1 MKPLFKQLPPLH
13 TLTFFEAAARYGSFT
28 RAADELCVTQS
39 AVSKQIRLL
48 EENLGTELFYRER
61 RQVMLT
67 DAGQTLYAEAREAL
81 HRLAETSGRIRSRV
95 SSRNLTIVA
104 TVAVAHYWLF
114 PRIARFNM
122 AHPEINI
129 NVFATDEI
137 NEELC
142 RKSDL
147 GILYGNGSW
156 TSSLNSDYL
165 FRERIYPICA
175 SSAVLPPI
183 EQVED
188 LLKLRIINLDPHKW
202 RWITWQDWF
211 EHFGVE
217 YRAPTDA
224 LVFNQ
229 VPLAI
234 HAAMKGMGVT
244 LAWEFMIGELLEHGL
259 LKLVGDRFV
268 ETGKADYL
276 VYDAGKPLSGSA
288 RLFRDWL
295 LDSRR
300 PVTESPRPPAFEQ
313 DDR

>member
-1 MKPLFKQLPPLH
+1 MKPLFRQLPPLH
-13 TLTFFEAAARYGSFT
+13 TLTFFEAAARHGSFT

-39 AVSKQIRLL
+39 AVSKQIRML
-48 EENLGTELFYRER
+48 EDNLGTALFHRER

-67 DAGQTLYAEAREAL
+67 DAGQVLYSEVQESL
-81 HRLAETSGRIRSRV
+81 NRLAESSSRIRSRV

-122 AHPEINI
+122 EHPEINI

-147 GILYGNGSW
+147 GILYGNGVWS
-156 TSSLNSDYL
+156 SSLESHYL
-165 FRERIYPICA
+165 FRERIYPICGA
-175 SSAVLPPI
+175 DMEFPSINQA
-183 EQVED
+183 ED
-188 LLKLRIINLDPHKW
+188 LLQLRIINLDPQKW

-211 EHFGVE
+211 EHFGVD
-217 YRAPTDA
+217 YRAPADA
-224 LVFNQ
+224 LAFNQ

-234 HAAMKGMGVT
+234 NAAMKGMGVT

-259 LKLVGDRFV
+259 LQLVGQQYV

-276 VYDAGKPLSGSA
+276 VCDASKPLCAAA

-295 LDSRR
+295 LASETDIAQRLGIGN
-300 PVTESPRPPAFEQ
+300 
-313 DDR
+313 